1 MSPIDIVYHSR
12 KRVGKKCYDTPHLR
26 TQRYTKFLCLKPLSA
41 IRLWIKALFS
51 RFLPTFATQQPNAN
65 TMFLPKFTLT
75 AMALSAIFLLSCG
88 NKEPQPADF
97 FDLEQYESSMS
108 VDSLDSPYIP
118 PRDSVVTPPPA
129 AATIPQQ
136 SASSSRSSSYHYED
150 NSREDDDDNMRGWDT
165 PSEDDLDDNGM
176 SRYMENNDDEGWE

>member
-1 MSPIDIVYHSR
+1 MI
-12 KRVGKKCYDTPHLR
+12 
-26 TQRYTKFLCLKPLSA
+26 LS
-41 IRLWIKALFS
+41 K
-51 RFLPTFATQQPNAN
+51 N
-65 TMFLPKFTLT
+65 TLT

-97 FDLEQYESSMS
+97 FDIEQYESSMS

-129 AATIPQQ
+129 ATTPQQ
-136 SASSSRSSSYHYED
+136 SASSSRSSSSYNYED
-150 NSREDDDDNMRGWDT
+150 NSREDDDDNMRGWDP